1 MSVGSTDLRSVGAL
15 GLWMLAQFFIAAA
28 TTTPT
33 LHCSDPAAANYQQ
46 IPDGVAAPW
55 LCTYLAYGCGDPLA
69 DNFARRLPVPP
80 AAAQRDPRR
89 AADERGEPH
98 PERAVEPGIGEVVE

>member
-1 MSVGSTDLRSVGAL
+1 
-15 GLWMLAQFFIAAA
+15 MLTQFVIAAA
-28 TTTPT
+28 ATSPT
-33 LHCSDPAAANYQQ
+33 LHCPDPAAANYQS

-55 LCTYLAYGCGDPLA
+55 LCTYLAWRRRRGGPRS
-69 DNFARRLPVPP
+69 RRLPVPP
-80 AAAQRDPRR
+80 ADAQRDPRR